1 MLHYPTDSTTKYLR
15 IRAEAMDM
23 RRSWSIVNMA
33 LKVYI
38 PFVNSMP

>member
-1 MLHYPTDSTTKYLR
+1 MLHYPTDPTTKYLR